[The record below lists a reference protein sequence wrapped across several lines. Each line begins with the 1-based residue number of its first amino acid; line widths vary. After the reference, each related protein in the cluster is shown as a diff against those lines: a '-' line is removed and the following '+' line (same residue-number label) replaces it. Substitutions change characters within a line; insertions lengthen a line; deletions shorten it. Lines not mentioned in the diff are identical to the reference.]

1 MKISKK
7 RIFEIIKE
15 EITASR
21 EMSEVL
27 LQEEPS
33 LEIAL
38 AGIRR
43 DYNQAINDKNPMTF
57 VAKYADGKTPY
68 SGFDSLSP
76 QEQDR
81 YKQDIQIRLKAIEDS
96 AATEPETPQEPE
108 PETPQEPE
116 QQPEKPQELPSGDK
130 VAYH

>member
-1 MKISKK
+1 MKLTKQ

-15 EITASR
+15 EIIANTG
-21 EMSEVL
+21 MSEVL

-43 DYNQAINDKNPMTF
+43 DYNQAIKDKKPMAF
-57 VAKYADGKTPY
+57 VAKYADGKIPY

-81 YKQDIQIRLKAIEDS
+81 YKQDIQTRLKAIEDS
-96 AATEPETPQEPE
+96 AESEPEAS
-108 PETPQEPE
+108 QEPE
-116 QQPEKPQELPSGDK
+116 QQPDKPDEAPPSDK
-130 VAYH
+130 VTLDE